1 MNHFGHHNRKR
12 QFSSTLLHFFFLET
26 TEKVQTEDYV
36 KMKDTAKCSNVIYF
50 ITELLQIK
58 LIL

>member
-12 QFSSTLLHFFFLET
+12 QFSSTLLRFFFLET

-50 ITELLQIK
+50 ITELYR
-58 LIL
+58 